1 MQSSRASASSRAAV
15 RLLELGLLLIT
26 PLVFYRGF
34 AEQFTYLKVALTEG
48 LVLVGAAGLA
58 LSLGWGRHRWPEYF
72 RLGAPLGLLSLAVA
86 CSCLASPLPAFSFVE
101 AQYFLCGPL
110 WLRLLYSWDK
120 GESRVRWLATLGT
133 IAGVGVAAVA
143 VLQWAGHDPLQFGG
157 YHVEWGTLRPFMRL
171 YSTFGNPNFVAG
183 YLIGGIFLALALAGT
198 SKKIRARVAALAA
211 ALIMFAAI
219 LGTRSH
225 GAWLGL
231 AAGLVVA
238 SAVWKWKEPG
248 TSAATLKSKS
258 GSVVQL
264 AGWIFPIGVL
274 AFVPDLLQQIQARLI
289 HLEGRLYLAR
299 ASWPMFT
306 EHPLFGGGWG
316 TFQLRF
322 LDLQAR
328 FLETH
333 PEYVRH
339 WTHTRQLHNDPLQ
352 ILLEAGAVGFVA
364 FGWLLWTYGREVR
377 RVSAV
382 SPRSIRLWLGASSG
396 GVTAILADSLFN
408 FQFAIPPTLILL
420 FTLMAFPGLL
430 MPAGPQPETPMRGMA
445 PAGEKPWARTLAGA
459 LGVMLAGLLM
469 FQLLRRVQSELANGR
484 GLEQERRGDAV
495 RAERDFREGLNCQP
509 DDGRLRYGLAR
520 ALFLQERHSEALVE
534 VLKAERTIA
543 DSHLEVLKARSVD
556 QLGFRSPALELYRH
570 AQRLDPTL
578 KSVPGD
584 IQRLTP

>member
-1 MQSSRASASSRAAV
+1 MQSLPARASTRAAV

-48 LVLVGAAGLA
+48 LVFVGAAGLA
-58 LSLGWGRHRWPEYF
+58 LGLLGGRLRWPEDF
-72 RLGAPLGLLSLAVA
+72 RLGAPLGLLCLAVV

-110 WLRLLYSWDK
+110 WLLLLYTGGK
-120 GESRVRWLATLGT
+120 GESRVRWLAALGT
-133 IAGVGVAAVA
+133 IASAGIAAVA
-143 VLQWAGHDPLQFGG
+143 LLQWAGHDPLQFGG

-198 SKKIRARVAALAA
+198 SKKIMARVAALAA
-211 ALIMFAAI
+211 ALIIFAAI

-231 AAGLVVA
+231 AAGLAVA
-238 SAVWKWKEPG
+238 SAVWKRKGPG
-248 TSAATLKSKS
+248 TNAVTLESLTDA
-258 GSVVQL
+258 GVQL
-264 AGWIFPIGVL
+264 GGWIFPVGAL
-274 AFVPDLLQQIQARLI
+274 AFVPDLLQQIPARLI

-299 ASWPMFT
+299 ASWPMFA
-306 EHPLFGGGWG
+306 ENPLLGGGWG

-322 LDLQAR
+322 LDLQAQ

-339 WTHTRQLHNDPLQ
+339 WTQTHQLHNDPLQ

-364 FGWLLWTYGREVR
+364 FGWLLWSYGREVR

-382 SPRSIRLWLGASSG
+382 SPGSIRLWLGASSG

-408 FQFAIPPTLILL
+408 FQLAIPPTLILP

-430 MPAGPQPETPMRGMA
+430 MPAGPQPETPMRAVA
-445 PAGEKPWARTLAGA
+445 PAGKKAWTRSLAGL
-459 LGVMLAGLLM
+459 LGVMLAALLM
-469 FQLLRRVQSELANGR
+469 LQLLRRVQSELAIGR

-495 RAERDFREGLNCQP
+495 SAEQDFRAGLKRQP
-509 DDGRLRYGLAR
+509 EDGRLRYGLAR
-520 ALFLQERHSEALVE
+520 TLYLQERYSEALAE
-534 VLKAERTIA
+534 ALKAERALA

-570 AQRLDPTL
+570 ALRLDPTL
-578 KSVPGD
+578 KSVSGD
-584 IQRLTP
+584 IERLTP

>member
-15 RLLELGLLLIT
+15 RLLELGLLLMT

-34 AEQFTYLKVALTEG
+34 AEQFTYIKLALTEG

-58 LSLGWGRHRWPEYF
+58 LGLLGGRLRWPGNF
-72 RLGAPLGLLSLAVA
+72 RLGAPLGLLSLAVV
-86 CSCLASPLPAFSFVE
+86 CSCLARPLPTFSFVE
-101 AQYFLCGPL
+101 AEYFLCGPL
-110 WLRLLYSWDK
+110 WLLLLYSWDK
-120 GESRVRWLATLGT
+120 GESRVRWLAALGT
-133 IAGVGVAAVA
+133 IAGAGVAAVA
-143 VLQWAGHDPLQFGG
+143 LLQWAGRDPLLFGG
-157 YHVEWGTLRPFMRL
+157 YQVEWGALRPFMRL

-198 SKKIRARVAALAA
+198 SKKIMARVAALAGA
-211 ALIMFAAI
+211 VIMFAAI

-231 AAGLVVA
+231 AAGLVIA
-238 SAVWKWKEPG
+238 SVVWKRKEPG
-248 TSAATLKSKS
+248 TPAATLKSNS

-264 AGWIFPIGVL
+264 SGWIFPIGVL
-274 AFVPDLLQQIQARLI
+274 AFVPDLLQQIQALLI

-299 ASWPMFT
+299 ASWPMFC
-306 EHPLFGGGWG
+306 EHPLLGGGWG

-364 FGWLLWTYGREVR
+364 FGWLLWTYAREVR
-377 RVSAV
+377 RISAV
-382 SPRSIRLWLGASSG
+382 SPCSIRLWLGASSG

-408 FQFAIPPTLILL
+408 FQFASPPTLILL

-430 MPAGPQPETPMRGMA
+430 MPAGPQPEPPMRAMA
-445 PAGEKPWARTLAGA
+445 PAGKRPWACALAGA

-469 FQLLRRVQSELANGR
+469 FQLLRRVQSELSMGR

-495 RAERDFREGLNCQP
+495 SAEQDFRAGLKRQP

-520 ALFLQERHSEALVE
+520 TLYLQERYSESLAE
-534 VLKAERTIA
+534 ALKAERAIA

-556 QLGFRSPALELYRH
+556 QLGFRSPARELYRH
-570 AQRLDPTL
+570 ALWLDPTL